1 MSQNTAMPL
10 KKIPINPHLVKAL
23 PAIRSGLSRAV
34 IVARP
39 ALTEGGE
46 QLGAL
51 RDFLSFEIEKA
62 SLTVAQ
68 DEIDG
73 ETSAYRP
80 FLDRMVRL
88 QETYSPET
96 IRASIDLIGRLLDE
110 MEALFEDGASG

>member
-1 MSQNTAMPL
+1 M
-10 KKIPINPHLVKAL
+10 
-23 PAIRSGLSRAV
+23 

-46 QLGAL
+46 QVDAL
-51 RDFLSFEIEKA
+51 RDFLAFEIEKA

-68 DEIDG
+68 DEADG
-73 ETSAYRP
+73 GTSAYRP
-80 FLDRMVRL
+80 FLDRMVRM

-110 MEALFEDGASG
+110 MEVLFEDGAPG